1 LAPEI
6 LKKLEDYESSKCAQ
20 LEKIEELSQA
30 IDRITAENRS
40 TREWFGT
47 RLRLL
52 WEHNA
57 KRDEKIG
64 VAMHGI
70 LQHAKETAQHL
81 GLREAGERV
90 EALLSSPARVWDA
103 EPVPNIVTSTPTPT
117 PTPLPFTT
125 SLPTATSTPPFPPTF
140 TDDTAD
146 ATGTGDP
153 DFPMFPNADGE
164 GVGTAVAPQPNKRPA
179 PGLVAEGSKR
189 RKVGVP

>member
-81 GLREAGERV
+81 GLREA
-90 EALLSSPARVWDA
+90 LLSSPARVWDA
-103 EPVPNIVTSTPTPT
+103 EPVPNNVTSTPTPT
-117 PTPLPFTT
+117 PTPLPLTT
-125 SLPTATSTPPFPPTF
+125 SLPTATSTPPFPSNF
-140 TDDTAD
+140 TDNTAD
-146 ATGTGDP
+146 PTGTGDP

-189 RKVGVP
+189 RKVGAP